1 MPIPK
6 YFVLERAK
14 ALQEQEKRLG
24 EILAKL
30 GPQEKEGVSFMW
42 QKLCDV
48 IMITPAFV
56 TINYLYVLCGRWPRG
71 HYVSELFVYL
81 SVCLS
86 VHHTLMGTTSYST
99 YLIDWLQLNI
109 DNGV

>member
-30 GPQEKEGVSFMW
+30 GPQEREGVSV
-42 QKLCDV
+42 CIIIISRSIDV
-48 IMITPAFV
+48 VPHNGTDLYTDHTCGFV
-56 TINYLYVLCGRWPRG
+56 IV
-71 HYVSELFVYL
+71 VMFVQIY
-81 SVCLS
+81 
-86 VHHTLMGTTSYST
+86 
-99 YLIDWLQLNI
+99 
-109 DNGV
+109 